1 MTELE
6 KSTRQKESD
15 ADQAMESFAQL
26 FLAPE
31 VKAKAHH
38 RCGIGGPTELN
49 VVFEEALDHVFG
61 RDPNSEYKRWIGR
74 LYKLGLISHMP
85 GDWKDQNP

>member
-15 ADQAMESFAQL
+15 SDQAIESFAQL

-31 VKAKAHH
+31 VKDKAHH

-49 VVFEEALDHVFG
+49 VVF
-61 RDPNSEYKRWIGR
+61 
-74 LYKLGLISHMP
+74 
-85 GDWKDQNP
+85 